1 MSARGRVIFRFL
13 VSVVVLVGSFWLTLA
28 ILGYLDEIRVNRVAA
43 ETVEEVRP
51 SSWRAAGGASYDVH
65 GDAVVMRGPNFIF
78 LERGCDQCAAADFSI
93 DVQRAGTANVQLLF
107 LDSNEAAVSQP
118 TIQTISEMTGKI
130 AQVSATAPPGAAKIR
145 ILVYSPQSGEAVTF
159 ANAVFRSRART

>member
-1 MSARGRVIFRFL
+1 MSARGRFIFRFL

-28 ILGYLDEIRVNRVAA
+28 ILGYLDDLRVTRAA

-51 SSWRAAGGASYDVH
+51 NSWRTSGGASYDVQ
-65 GDAVVMRGPNFIF
+65 GDAIVMRGPNFIF
-78 LERGCDQCAAADFSI
+78 FERGCDQCAAVDFSI

-118 TIQTISEMTGKI
+118 IIQTISEMTRKV
-130 AQVSATAPPGAAKIR
+130 AQVSATAPPGAAKVR
-145 ILVYSPQSGEAVTF
+145 ILVYSPRSGEAVTF
-159 ANAVFRSRART
+159 ANAVFRSRGRT